1 MGILGRKVSV
11 IILGTPKDYR
21 CAGQDAGQDLY
32 LAHGKWTH
40 ERPWTPERPAGH
52 PLVLIC
58 LYSQGFRANH
68 WSGKDVFAFAGFAKA
83 NTSRCASIYNMFVYA
98 NMQTYASMGYG

>member
-1 MGILGRKVSV
+1 MGILGRKVPV
-11 IILGTPKDYR
+11 TILGTPKDYR
-21 CAGQDAGQDLY
+21 CAGQDLY

-52 PLVLIC
+52 PLVRLF
-58 LYSQGFRANH
+58 LDSRVFKANH

-83 NTSRCASIYNMFVYA
+83 NTSRCASIYKTFVYA
-98 NMQTYASMGYG
+98 NMQTYTSMGYG